1 MIGLAGLLN
10 DSDLFKI
17 VLCIRKRS
25 KSSFFFFFL
34 FSVLL
39 LHLNSFA
46 LSRFIA
52 LLLSL
57 SVILFYIYYNNKKKL
72 PIYISVQLLHSI
84 PHTKWMQRRQ
94 QKPRRNWNTQTKMK
108 KKNKSIKTENGAR
121 SKLIFWSYFFFI
133 AIMLCGNQHN
143 SRNGEWGVSKSK
155 TEIRR
160 KKLVNPKRSLSKI
173 YNIS

>member
-57 SVILFYIYYNNKKKL
+57 SVILFYIYYNKKKTTHLHQCTIAAQHTTHKMNATKATKAKKKL
-72 PIYISVQLLHSI
+72 K
-84 PHTKWMQRRQ
+84 HT
-94 QKPRRNWNTQTKMK
+94 NENEK
-108 KKNKSIKTENGAR
+108 KKKV
-121 SKLIFWSYFFFI
+121 SKQKMVLVQSSYFDHFFFSLQLCYV
-133 AIMLCGNQHN
+133 AINTIV
-143 SRNGEWGVSKSK
+143 E
-155 TEIRR
+155 TE
-160 KKLVNPKRSLSKI
+160 SE
-173 YNIS
+173 